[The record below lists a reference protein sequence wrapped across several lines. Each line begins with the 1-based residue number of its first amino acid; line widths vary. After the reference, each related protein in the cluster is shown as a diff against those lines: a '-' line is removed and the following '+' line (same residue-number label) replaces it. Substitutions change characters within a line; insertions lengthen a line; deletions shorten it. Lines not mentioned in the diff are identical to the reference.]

1 MTFLDT
7 PPRQTEKQFMAQVI
21 ELAKLRGWAHYHTH
35 DSRRSEEGFP
45 DLVLTRRPR
54 VIFAELKSD
63 RGKLTPA
70 QRAWLDELRACGQEA
85 YVFRPR
91 DWKTIERVLR

>member
-7 PPRQTEKQFMAQVI
+7 PPRQTEGAFLAQVRAA
-21 ELAKLRGWAHYHTH
+21 AKLLGWATYHVH
-35 DSRRSEEGFP
+35 DSRHSEAGFP
-45 DLVLTRRPR
+45 DLVLVKRPR

-63 RGKLTPA
+63 RGKLTEA
-70 QRAWLDELRACGQEA
+70 QRAWIDELRACGQEA